1 MKSKAPLAMME
12 QLVMVLV
19 FALAAALCLQTFVL
33 SGKIS
38 KKTEAKNRAVT
49 EAQNAAEIMKNGGFS
64 EYLER
69 YAPKQTEDESVS
81 FFTKDWEITGEENQA
96 EYKLTVSYTESVDLS
111 LWQAD
116 IAIATVSGEELIR
129 IPVAGQTE
137 VMQNE

>member
-69 YAPKQTEDESVS
+69 YAPKQTEDKSVS
-81 FFTKDWEITGEENQA
+81 FFAKDWQITVEENQA
-96 EYKLTVSYTESVDLS
+96 EYKMTVIYTESVDLL

-116 IAIATVSGEELIR
+116 ITLATASGEELIR

>member
-12 QLVMVLV
+12 QIVMVLV

-49 EAQNAAEIMKNGGFS
+49 EVQNAAEIVKNIGFS
-64 EYLER
+64 GYLER
-69 YAPKQTEDESVS
+69 YTPKQAEEEYVS
-81 FFTKDWEITGEENQA
+81 FFTGDWQITGEEKQA
-96 EYKLTVSYTESVDLS
+96 EYIMTVTYTESAELP

-116 IAIATVSGEELIR
+116 ITFDTASGEELIR
-129 IPVAGQTE
+129 ISAAGQME

>member
-12 QLVMVLV
+12 QIVMVLV

-38 KKTEAKNRAVT
+38 KKSEAKNRAVT
-49 EAQNAAEIMKNGGFS
+49 EAQNVAEIMKNGGFS

-69 YAPKQTEDESVS
+69 YAPKQTEDKSVS
-81 FFTKDWEITGEENQA
+81 FFTKDWQITGEENQA
-96 EYKLTVSYTESVDLS
+96 EYILNVVYTETVDLS

-116 IAIATVSGEELIR
+116 VSLATVSGEELIR
-129 IPVAGQTE
+129 IPVAGQME

>member
-12 QLVMVLV
+12 QIVMVLV

-49 EAQNAAEIMKNGGFS
+49 EVQNAAELMKNGGFL
-64 EYLER
+64 EYAKR
-69 YAPKQTEDESVS
+69 YAPTETEGEYVS
-81 FFTKDWEITGEENQA
+81 FFTEDWQITGEEKQA
-96 EYKLTVSYTESVDLS
+96 EYKMTVTYTESAELP

-116 IAIATVSGEELIR
+116 ITLATASGEELIS
-129 IPVAGQTE
+129 IPVAGQME

>member
-12 QLVMVLV
+12 QIVMVLV
-19 FALAAALCLQTFVL
+19 FALAAALCVQTFVL

-38 KKTEAKNRAVT
+38 KKTEAENRAAV
-49 EAQNAAEIMKNGGFS
+49 EAQNVAETMKNGGLS

-69 YAPKQTEDESVS
+69 YVPKQTEDKYVS
-81 FFTKDWEITGEENQA
+81 FFTKDWKITEEENQA
-96 EYKLTVSYTESVDLS
+96 EYNMTVIYKESADLF

-116 IAIATVSGEELIR
+116 ITLADVSGEELIR

-137 VMQNE
+137 VVQNE

>member
-49 EAQNAAEIMKNGGFS
+49 EVQNAAEIMKNGGFS
-64 EYLER
+64 KYLER

-81 FFTKDWEITGEENQA
+81 FFAKDWQITVEENQA

>member
-49 EAQNAAEIMKNGGFS
+49 EVQNAAEIMKNGGFS
-64 EYLER
+64 KYLER

-81 FFTKDWEITGEENQA
+81 FFTKDWKITGEENQA

-111 LWQAD
+111 LWKAD

>member
-12 QLVMVLV
+12 QIVMVLV
-19 FALAAALCLQTFVL
+19 FALAAALCVQAFAL

-38 KKTEAKNRAVT
+38 KKTEAENRAAV
-49 EAQNAAEIMKNGGFS
+49 EAQNVAETMKNGGIS

-69 YAPKQTEDESVS
+69 YAPKQTEDKSVS
-81 FFTKDWEITGEENQA
+81 FFTKDWKITGEEKQA
-96 EYKLTVSYTESVDLS
+96 EYNMTVIYKESADLF

-116 IAIATVSGEELIR
+116 ITLADVSGEELIR

-137 VMQNE
+137 VVQNE

>member
-49 EAQNAAEIMKNGGFS
+49 EVQNAAEIMKNGGFS
-64 EYLER
+64 KYLER

-111 LWQAD
+111 LWKAD

>member
-12 QLVMVLV
+12 QIVMVLV

-49 EAQNAAEIMKNGGFS
+49 EVQNAAELMKNGGFL
-64 EYLER
+64 EYVER
-69 YAPKQTEDESVS
+69 YAPTETEGEYVT
-81 FFTKDWEITGEENQA
+81 FFTGDWQITSEEKQA
-96 EYKLTVSYTESVDLS
+96 EYIMTVTYTESAELP

-116 IAIATVSGEELIR
+116 ITFDTASGEELIR
-129 IPVAGQTE
+129 ISAAGQME

>member
-49 EAQNAAEIMKNGGFS
+49 EVQNAAEIMKNGGFS
-64 EYLER
+64 KYLER

-116 IAIATVSGEELIR
+116 IALATVSGEELIR

>member
-12 QLVMVLV
+12 QIVMVLV

-49 EAQNAAEIMKNGGFS
+49 EVQNAAELMKNGGFL
-64 EYLER
+64 EYVER
-69 YAPKQTEDESVS
+69 YAPTETEGEYVT
-81 FFTKDWEITGEENQA
+81 FFTGDWQITGEEKQA
-96 EYKLTVSYTESVDLS
+96 EYKMTVTYTESAELP

-116 IAIATVSGEELIR
+116 ITFDTASGEELIR
-129 IPVAGQTE
+129 ISAAGQME

>member
-12 QLVMVLV
+12 QIVMVLV

-38 KKTEAKNRAVT
+38 KRTEAKNRAAV
-49 EAQNAAEIMKNGGFS
+49 EAQNVAETIKAEGLD
-64 EYLER
+64 EYIE
-69 YAPKQTEDESVS
+69 KQKFQQITEGYRIFLDEA
-81 FFTKDWEITGEENQA
+81 WNE
-96 EYKLTVSYTESVDLS
+96 
-111 LWQAD
+111 
-116 IAIATVSGEELIR
+116 VSGEEQAEYYIDICPLNSDSEYLWFVDIMVTKQDGTELFC

>member
-64 EYLER
+64 KYLER
-69 YAPKQTEDESVS
+69 YAPKQTEEESVS
-81 FFTKDWEITGEENQA
+81 FFTKDWEITGEENRA
-96 EYKLTVSYTESVDLS
+96 EYKMTVSYRESEDLS

-116 IAIATVSGEELIR
+116 ITLATASGEELIR

>member
-12 QLVMVLV
+12 QIVMVLV

-49 EAQNAAEIMKNGGFS
+49 EAQNVAEIMKNGGFS
-64 EYLER
+64 EYLEQ
-69 YAPKQTEDESVS
+69 YAPKQTEDKSVS
-81 FFTKDWEITGEENQA
+81 FFTKDWQITGEENQA
-96 EYKLTVSYTESVDLS
+96 EYILNVVYTETVDLS

-116 IAIATVSGEELIR
+116 VSLATVSGEELIR
-129 IPVAGQTE
+129 IPVAGQME

>member
-12 QLVMVLV
+12 QIVMVLV

-38 KKTEAKNRAVT
+38 KTTQAKNRAVT
-49 EAQNAAEIMKNGGFS
+49 EVQNAAELLKNGGFS
-64 EYLER
+64 EYAKK
-69 YAPKQTEDESVS
+69 YAPRQTQNKSVS
-81 FFTKDWEITGEENQA
+81 FFTEDWHITGEEQQA
-96 EYKLTVSYTESVDLS
+96 EYIMTVLYTESAELP

-116 IAIATVSGEELIR
+116 ITLTASSGEELIK
-129 IPVAGQTE
+129 IPVAGQME

>member
-12 QLVMVLV
+12 QIVMVLV

-49 EAQNAAEIMKNGGFS
+49 EVQNAAELMKNGGFL
-64 EYLER
+64 EYVER
-69 YAPKQTEDESVS
+69 YAPAETEGEYVT
-81 FFTKDWEITGEENQA
+81 FFTGDWQITGEEKQA
-96 EYKLTVSYTESVDLS
+96 EYKMTVTYTESAELP

-116 IAIATVSGEELIR
+116 ITFDTASGEELIR
-129 IPVAGQTE
+129 ISAAGQME

>member
-12 QLVMVLV
+12 QIVMVLV

-49 EAQNAAEIMKNGGFS
+49 EVQNAAEIVKNKGFS
-64 EYLER
+64 GYLER
-69 YAPKQTEDESVS
+69 YTPRQAEEEYVS
-81 FFTKDWEITGEENQA
+81 FFTGDWQITGEEKQA
-96 EYKLTVSYTESVDLS
+96 EYKMTVTYTESAELP

-116 IAIATVSGEELIR
+116 ITLATASGEELIR

-137 VMQNE
+137 VRQNE